1 MYFKILCFCFCI
13 FEVMACGFIANAYFQ
28 FLCLVDILCVIL
40 SFCAMRVDMF
50 MCVTLL
56 VLSFAFVVLMC

>member
-1 MYFKILCFCFCI
+1 MCFKILCFFCI
-13 FEVMACGFIANAYFQ
+13 FEVVSYRFIANAYFK
-28 FLCLVDILCVIL
+28 FLCLVEILCAIL